1 MKVISPFAIL
11 LLLSAFVFRETSAA
25 AAAIAA
31 GASEKGT

>member
-1 MKVISPFAIL
+1 MRIHQYERLYSAAI
-11 LLLSAFVFRETSAA
+11 AAA